1 MSKVI
6 CYTKAH
12 SPNIYDENTWYF
24 ELFSIPSQKA
34 PNIGHVGNH
43 FLNELRRSCI
53 SPSPVIFDF
62 TILAMSIVAADRAI
76 LRRNSPDGWTRQIEL
91 EVPLHDVT
99 GWTKVKKKLEYMLRF
114 LSGDFW
120 TLTFVPLQDTI
131 VFQESHN
138 HLENDCVCLLSGG
151 MDSLVGG
158 IDLCTAGRKPLFV
171 AQTVRGDVA
180 HQREYANALGK
191 NNLCQWSCYIKK
203 NGAAEN
209 STRARS
215 IIFFAF
221 ALLASCKVSTTA
233 EGRKEIYVPENGF
246 ISLNIPLDPLRSGS
260 LSTKTTHPLYMK
272 ALQEIWDEMGFRVD
286 LILPYRY
293 KTKGEVL
300 LDCKN
305 QELMKTLIMGT
316 TSCGKYNRHG
326 YRHCGVCIPCLVRRA
341 SFMKA
346 QMVDNTDK
354 GYCVNNLKFSSSRD
368 LAAAALAV
376 SQYEATGVENL
387 IRGELNF
394 ASGDERAK
402 YVAVFERGLCE
413 IRDLLKENSVL

>member
-43 FLNELRRSCI
+43 FLNELQRSGI

-62 TILAMSIVAADRAI
+62 TILAMSIVAADKAI

-91 EVPLHDVT
+91 EVPLYDVA

-120 TLTFVPLQDTI
+120 TLTFVPLQETI
-131 VFQESHN
+131 VFQESLN
-138 HLENDCVCLLSGG
+138 PLENDCVCLLSGG

-171 AQTVRGDVA
+171 AQTVRGDAA

-221 ALLASCKVSTTA
+221 ALLASCRVSATA

-246 ISLNIPLDPLRSGS
+246 ISLNIHL
-260 LSTKTTHPLYMK
+260 TH
-272 ALQEIWDEMGFRVD
+272 FVV
-286 LILPYRY
+286 
-293 KTKGEVL
+293 EV
-300 LDCKN
+300 
-305 QELMKTLIMGT
+305 
-316 TSCGKYNRHG
+316 
-326 YRHCGVCIPCLVRRA
+326 
-341 SFMKA
+341 
-346 QMVDNTDK
+346 
-354 GYCVNNLKFSSSRD
+354 
-368 LAAAALAV
+368 
-376 SQYEATGVENL
+376 
-387 IRGELNF
+387 
-394 ASGDERAK
+394 
-402 YVAVFERGLCE
+402 
-413 IRDLLKENSVL
+413 